1 MSYEGY
7 LDTISV
13 EDTIQRAALEIQIN
27 EFGQTPK
34 QLFKIPH
41 PPRYPVQ
48 EENKESTEELNV
60 K

>member
-1 MSYEGY
+1 M
-7 LDTISV
+7 DTISIQ
-13 EDTIQRAALEIQIN
+13 DSIQRAALEIQIN

-48 EENKESTEELNV
+48 DEESKET
-60 K
+60 